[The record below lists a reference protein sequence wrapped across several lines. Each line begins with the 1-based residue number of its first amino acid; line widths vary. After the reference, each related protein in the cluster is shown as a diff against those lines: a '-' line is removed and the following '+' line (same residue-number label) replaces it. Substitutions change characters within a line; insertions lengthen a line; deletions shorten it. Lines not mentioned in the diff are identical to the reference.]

1 MSTIFNITN
10 NIHIWFHRIG
20 RTTYQRALLC
30 HARIT
35 HETNVIHHMQHLSTR
50 LSHGGSYA
58 SSRIRSWGGA
68 GRGGAGRHTR
78 LTEAKVINT
87 ATPLFVT
94 GMTQNTS
101 SITCSKAFVHQLIDG
116 IRLQDLASAIVNSV
130 PTGQSVRVSR
140 HRR

>member
-30 HARIT
+30 HGRIT
-35 HETNVIHHMQHLSTR
+35 HETTVIS
-50 LSHGGSYA
+50 SHATSFYTVKPW
-58 SSRIRSWGGA
+58 RVVRKLTDPFV
-68 GRGGAGRHTR
+68 GRGGEGRHTR

-130 PTGQSVRVSR
+130 PTGQSIQVSR